1 MELIFSFLY
10 SRYSCVDIDPAI
22 MAEKITVKFLK
33 RSGSLFVAAIWAIS
47 KYPGPF
53 LMDEFDYTHPPKN
66 NRYSKAKEG
75 KSRENSKKEKKKSN
89 RLSSIERDYIENV
102 GSGGEEFECL
112 GESELLESLDKLNFV
127 FSESES
133 IDEQEYLS
141 KSSKKKKKDNLGAE
155 NGTFIEPEYYPVD
168 NFSQFNR
175 DVKLFLKDEEEFFET
190 APAAPEIRR
199 YIHLLGNLYRLKTFT
214 VGKGIE
220 KRTILQKTD
229 YSGLANNTRQL
240 DKVIEQGNKAVKWC
254 NGDYESKGKGKS
266 GRKGKKIPSNNS
278 STLTKPAD
286 GSIVGAKSA
295 PIKED
300 NVGNQ
305 MLQKM
310 GWTPGTGLGRDSAGI
325 VNHIPAVVKTKR
337 TGLI

>member
-1 MELIFSFLY
+1 MGGFQLPWPL
-10 SRYSCVDIDPAI
+10 
-22 MAEKITVKFLK
+22 
-33 RSGSLFVAAIWAIS
+33 
-47 KYPGPF
+47 
-53 LMDEFDYTHPPKN
+53 LMDEFDCTYPSKT
-66 NRYSKAKEG
+66 NRHSKAKKG
-75 KSRENSKKEKKKSN
+75 KGRENSRKEKNKSN
-89 RLSSIERDYIENV
+89 RLSSIERDYIDNV
-102 GSGGEEFECL
+102 GSADEEFECL

-133 IDEQEYLS
+133 IDEKEYLD
-141 KSSKKKKKDNLGAE
+141 KSSQKKKKDNFKTE
-155 NGTFIEPEYYPVD
+155 NGIFVEPEYYPIG

-220 KRTILQKTD
+220 KRTILQKTE
-229 YSGLANNTRQL
+229 YSGLVNNTRQL
-240 DKVIEQGNKAVKWC
+240 DKIIEQGNKAVKWC
-254 NGDYESKGKGKS
+254 NGDFESKGKSKS
-266 GRKGKKIPSNNS
+266 SRKGKTNS
-278 STLTKPAD
+278 ANGSSSLTKPAD
-286 GSIVGAKSA
+286 GSIVGARSA
-295 PIKED
+295 PIKDD

-310 GWTPGTGLGRDSAGI
+310 GWTPGTGLGRDSTGI

-337 TGLI
+337 IGLI

>member
-1 MELIFSFLY
+1 MEDFDCSY
-10 SRYSCVDIDPAI
+10 P
-22 MAEKITVKFLK
+22 
-33 RSGSLFVAAIWAIS
+33 S
-47 KYPGPF
+47 KP
-53 LMDEFDYTHPPKN
+53 

-75 KSRENSKKEKKKSN
+75 KNRDHSKKDKKKSN

-102 GSGGEEFECL
+102 GSAGEEFECL

-127 FSESES
+127 FSETES
-133 IDEQEYLS
+133 IDEHEYLN
-141 KSSKKKKKDNLGAE
+141 KSSKTRKKDILKLE
-155 NGTFIEPEYYPVD
+155 DGTFAEPEYYPVD

-175 DVKLFLKDEEEFFET
+175 DVKIFLKDEEEFFET

-199 YIHLLGNLYRLKTFT
+199 FIHLLGNLYRLKTFT

-220 KRTILQKTD
+220 KRTILQKTE
-229 YSGLANNTRQL
+229 YSGQANNTRQL
-240 DKVIEQGNKAVKWC
+240 DKIIEQGNKAVKWC
-254 NGDYESKGKGKS
+254 NGDLESRGKSKS
-266 GRKGKKIPSNNS
+266 GRKGKKTFEGGNS
-278 STLTKPAD
+278 SSCKPAD
-286 GSIVGAKSA
+286 GSIVGAKST

-310 GWTPGTGLGRDSAGI
+310 GWTPGTGLGRDSTGI
-325 VNHIPAVVKTKR
+325 INHIPAVVKTKR

>member
-1 MELIFSFLY
+1 
-10 SRYSCVDIDPAI
+10 
-22 MAEKITVKFLK
+22 
-33 RSGSLFVAAIWAIS
+33 
-47 KYPGPF
+47 
-53 LMDEFDYTHPPKN
+53 MDEFDCTYPSKT
-66 NRYSKAKEG
+66 NRYSKAKKG
-75 KSRENSKKEKKKSN
+75 KSRENSKKDKNKSN
-89 RLSSIERDYIENV
+89 RLSSIERDYIDNV
-102 GSGGEEFECL
+102 GSADEEFECL
-112 GESELLESLDKLNFV
+112 GESELLESLDKLNFA

-133 IDEQEYLS
+133 IGEQEYLDKVS
-141 KSSKKKKKDNLGAE
+141 NKKKKDNVKTE
-155 NGTFIEPEYYPVD
+155 NGTFVEPEYYPID

-175 DVKLFLKDEEEFFET
+175 DIKLFLKDEDDFFET

-220 KRTILQKTD
+220 KRTVLQKVE
-229 YSGLANNTRQL
+229 YSGLVINTRQL

-254 NGDYESKGKGKS
+254 NGDFESRSKS
-266 GRKGKKIPSNNS
+266 QSSRKGRKS
-278 STLTKPAD
+278 SANDKTSLTKPSD
-286 GSIVGAKSA
+286 GSIVGARSA
-295 PIKED
+295 PIKDD

-310 GWTPGTGLGRDSAGI
+310 GWTPGTGLGRDSTGI

>member
-1 MELIFSFLY
+1 MDFQKPWSF
-10 SRYSCVDIDPAI
+10 
-22 MAEKITVKFLK
+22 K
-33 RSGSLFVAAIWAIS
+33 
-47 KYPGPF
+47 
-53 LMDEFDYTHPPKN
+53 MDEFDYSYSSKP
-66 NRYSKAKEG
+66 NRHSKAKEG
-75 KSRENSKKEKKKSN
+75 KGRENSKKEKKKST

-102 GSGGEEFECL
+102 GSADEEFECL

-127 FSESES
+127 FSEGES
-133 IDEQEYLS
+133 IDEQEYLD
-141 KSSKKKKKDNLGAE
+141 KSSRKKKKDIFKTE
-155 NGTFIEPEYYPVD
+155 NGTFVEPEYYPVD

-175 DVKLFLKDEEEFFET
+175 DIKLFLKDEEEFFET

-199 YIHLLGNLYRLKTFT
+199 YVHLLGNLYRLKTFT

-220 KRTILQKTD
+220 KRIVLQKTE

-254 NGDYESKGKGKS
+254 NGDLESRGKGKS
-266 GRKGKKIPSNNS
+266 GRKGKKGSEIDSNS
-278 STLTKPAD
+278 STKPAD
-286 GSIVGAKSA
+286 GTIVGARSA

-310 GWTPGTGLGRDSAGI
+310 GWTPGTGLGRDSTGI